1 MYALTDYAH
10 FKAISSLPLSGDML
24 PSALMSNLL
33 ALLPADHQACF
44 FLHGAFLKRLP
55 SNVRPHLVHDWLLDP
70 LSLALLADKIYQ
82 SGVSFPSAMNH
93 VSASSDEC
101 PIQTVC
107 APSASSP
114 FSQCSPTPGPCQG
127 HSHTAASTSH
137 HSDSPSLS
145 WYHRNQADQAQNNW
159 KLAGQQ
165 VNSFSLAAGSTS
177 SSLVHLQDKLS
188 SHHFLVDS
196 RSSV

>member
-1 MYALTDYAH
+1 MYALTDYVC
-10 FKAISSLPLSGDML
+10 FKTISSLPLSGDML

-127 HSHTAASTSH
+127 RSHTVPT
-137 HSDSPSLS
+137 
-145 WYHRNQADQAQNNW
+145 
-159 KLAGQQ
+159 
-165 VNSFSLAAGSTS
+165 
-177 SSLVHLQDKLS
+177 
-188 SHHFLVDS
+188 HF
-196 RSSV
+196 SSVGILRITLTRPR